1 VEFFEVLERRRSIRN
16 FSDAPVDDKIIERAL
31 QAATL
36 APNSSN
42 VQTWDFYW
50 TSRDGS
56 THKQLISA
64 CLSQGAAR
72 TASHLIVVTADYGK
86 WRRSRPQIL
95 AWVDQ
100 SIQQAAPKKPNFPPS
115 MRDYYEKLIPL
126 MYINAFGLLGGLRW
140 IGLRLVS
147 LFRPIMIRP
156 AGRRDLQEVAVKS
169 AALACENFVLA
180 ITAQGAGTCMM
191 EGFDESR
198 VRRALKLRRSQ
209 RVVMVIAV
217 GHPTERGRW
226 GERFRIPLAE
236 VVHRVED

>member
-1 VEFFEVLERRRSIRN
+1 MEFFETIERRRSIRN
-16 FSDAPVDDKIIERAL
+16 FSESPVADEIVHRAL
-31 QAATL
+31 KAATL

-50 TSRDGS
+50 TTRGGK
-56 THKQLISA
+56 THEQLIEA

-72 TASHLIVVTADYGK
+72 TSSHLIVITADYRK

-95 AWVDQ
+95 QWIDRT
-100 SIQQAAPKKPNFPPS
+100 IQQAAPQKPSIPPN
-115 MRDYYEKLIPL
+115 MRDYYEKLVPF
-126 MYINAFGLLGGLRW
+126 MYMNAFGLLGVLRW
-140 IGLRLVS
+140 IGLRLIS
-147 LFRPIMIRP
+147 FFRPIMLSP
-156 AGRRDLQEVAVKS
+156 SGHRDLQEVAVKS

-180 ITAQGAGTCMM
+180 VTAQGAGTCMM

-198 VRRALKLRRSQ
+198 VRRALKLPWCQ

-226 GERFRIPLAE
+226 GERFRIPFEE
-236 VVHRVED
+236 VVHRIEN

>member
-1 VEFFEVLERRRSIRN
+1 MEFFETLERRRSIRN
-16 FSDAPVDDKIIERAL
+16 FSDTPVDDKIIERAL

-50 TSRDGS
+50 TSRGGG
-56 THKQLISA
+56 THAQLIKA

-72 TASHLIVVTADYGK
+72 TSSHLIVITADYGK

-95 AWVDQ
+95 EWVNR
-100 SIQQAAPKKPNFPPS
+100 SIQQAAPQKPNFPPG

-140 IGLRLVS
+140 IGLRLLS

-156 AGRRDLQEVAVKS
+156 AGRRDLQEVAIKS

-217 GHPTERGRW
+217 GHPTDRGRW

-236 VVHRVED
+236 VVHRVET